1 MCGIYGVVTSSPAE
15 ASRFDAEAARLAL
28 AHRGPDDS
36 GRFDGEA
43 AGAHCT
49 LVHTRLS
56 IIDLSPGGHQ
66 PMPSGDGRYQV
77 VFNGELYN
85 HAEVRRELE
94 ALGVRFRSSS
104 DTEVLVEAY
113 ARWGAAAI
121 DRFRGM
127 FAFAIWDTRLG
138 TLFLARDR
146 LGIKPLYLAELR
158 GGGLAFA
165 SELRALLA
173 AGAAPRKLSRDG
185 LRSYLTWGSVAEPL
199 TMIEGVRTL
208 LPGTHATWQRGEL
221 CEKAYWQLRPG
232 PTVELSF
239 DEAVERVRPVLREAV
254 KLRLVSDVPVGVFL
268 SGGIDSSVLA
278 TLASQASGGRVQAFT
293 VAFDERELSE
303 AEHAAELARE
313 LGCPHHVLLLRHTD
327 ALAELDQALASLD
340 QPSADGV
347 NTYFVSKAVRGAG
360 IKVALSGL
368 GGDELFAGYGYF
380 RQFETSLR
388 LAGCAP
394 AGLARVLESPAL
406 LRLFGESPARA
417 AKLGALLGG
426 KRGPA
431 GAYAA
436 LRCMFTPTQV
446 DSLLAPGLRAGTEAA
461 ASDLSQGLTRADESR
476 AYDPVGLLSALELSG
491 YLRNTLLRD
500 ADAMSMAHALEV
512 RVPLLDHRLVEL
524 VVPLS
529 GRVKLRSGVSKPL
542 LAAAVPEL
550 PDAVRTRSK
559 RGFVLPFEAW
569 MRGPMSGTLS
579 AMIEGASPLD
589 EVVDRSTLRR
599 LLAGF
604 HAGRTS
610 ASRLWCVAVLL
621 EWSRRHGVGA

>member
-1 MCGIYGVVTSSPAE
+1 MCGIFGVVTRSQAE
-15 ASRFDAEAARLAL
+15 ASRLDPEAARRAL

-94 ALGVRFRSSS
+94 ARGVRFRSSS

-138 TLFLARDR
+138 TLFVARDR

-173 AGAAPRKLSRDG
+173 AGAAPRKLSRAG
-185 LRSYLTWGSVAEPL
+185 LRSYLSWGSVAEPL

-208 LPGTHATWQRGEL
+208 LPGTYATWQGGDLR
-221 CEKAYWQLRPG
+221 EKSYWQLRPG
-232 PTVELSF
+232 PTVELTF

-293 VAFDERELSE
+293 VAFEERELSE

-313 LGCPHHVLLLRHTD
+313 LGCPHHVLLLRHDGT
-327 ALAELDQALASLD
+327 LESEVAEAFSALD

-347 NTYFVSKAVRGAG
+347 NTYVVSKAVRGAG
-360 IKVALSGL
+360 VKVALSGL

-380 RQFETSLR
+380 RQFSRALRVAGSLPR
-388 LAGCAP
+388 ATQRWLADP
-394 AGLARVLESPAL
+394 RLARVLGPRASQ
-406 LRLFGESPARA
+406 A
-417 AKLGALLGG
+417 AKLGAMLG
-426 KRGPA
+426 A
-431 GAYAA
+431 GSAVNGTYVGM
-436 LRCMFTPTQV
+436 RSMFTPPQV
-446 DSLLAPGLRAGTEAA
+446 DALLGQRSRQDRGGETTIVPGVYAAG
-461 ASDLSQGLTRADESR
+461 
-476 AYDPVGLLSALELSG
+476 DPLNLYSALELSN

-500 ADAMSMAHALEV
+500 ADAMSMAHGLEI
-512 RVPLLDHRLVEL
+512 RVPLLDHRLLEAVL
-524 VVPLS
+524 PLAGS
-529 GRVKLRSGVSKPL
+529 VKLSSTANKPL
-542 LAAAVPEL
+542 LSACVPEL
-550 PDAVRTRSK
+550 PASVHLRPK
-559 RGFVLPFEAW
+559 RGFLLPFEAW
-569 MRGPMSGTLS
+569 LRGPLRDM
-579 AMIEGASPLD
+579 
-589 EVVDRSTLRR
+589 VDRELQGAE
-599 LLAGF
+599 LL
-604 HAGRTS
+604 
-610 ASRLWCVAVLL
+610 
-621 EWSRRHGVGA
+621 GVGFSAQALARVRAGLDAREVSYARVLCLCALSSWLRGQRVAT

>member
-1 MCGIYGVVTSSPAE
+1 MCGIFGVVTQSQ
-15 ASRFDAEAARLAL
+15 AEAARLDSEAARRAL
-28 AHRGPDDS
+28 THRGPDDA

-43 AGAHCT
+43 AGVRCT

-113 ARWGAAAI
+113 ARWGAAALE
-121 DRFRGM
+121 RFRGM
-127 FAFAIWDTRLG
+127 FAIAIWDTRLG
-138 TLFLARDR
+138 TLFVARDR

-173 AGAAPRKLSRDG
+173 AGAAPRKLSRAG
-185 LRSYLTWGSVAEPL
+185 LRSYLSWGSVAEPL

-221 CEKAYWQLRPG
+221 REKSYWHLRPG

-278 TLASQASGGRVQAFT
+278 TLASQASGGRVHAFT
-293 VAFDERELSE
+293 VAFDEEELSE

-313 LGCPHHVLLLRHTD
+313 LGCQHHVLLLRHDGTLESEVAE
-327 ALAELDQALASLD
+327 ALSALD

-347 NTYFVSKAVRGAG
+347 NTYVVSKAVRGAG
-360 IKVALSGL
+360 MKVALSGL
-368 GGDELFAGYGYF
+368 GGDEVFAGYAYF
-380 RQFETSLR
+380 RQFSRALHVAGSLPR
-388 LAGCAP
+388 ATQSWLADPHLAG
-394 AGLARVLESPAL
+394 AL
-406 LRLFGESPARA
+406 GPRASQA
-417 AKLGALLGG
+417 AKLGAMLGASSSLGG
-426 KRGPA
+426 
-431 GAYAA
+431 AY
-436 LRCMFTPTQV
+436 LGMRSMFTPPQV
-446 DSLLAPGLRAGTEAA
+446 DALLGEPDPSRRDAEPTLVSGLDARCDPLSLC
-461 ASDLSQGLTRADESR
+461 
-476 AYDPVGLLSALELSG
+476 SALELSN

-500 ADAMSMAHALEV
+500 ADAMSMAHGLEI
-512 RVPLLDHRLVEL
+512 RVPLLDHRLVEAVL
-524 VVPLS
+524 PLA
-529 GRVKLRSGVSKPL
+529 GATKLSAHANKPL
-542 LAAAVPEL
+542 LSACVPEL
-550 PDAVRTRSK
+550 AASVHARPK
-559 RGFVLPFEAW
+559 RGFLLPFEAW
-569 MRGPMSGTLS
+569 LRGP
-579 AMIEGASPLD
+579 
-589 EVVDRSTLRR
+589 LRDLVER
-599 LLAGF
+599 ELQGPELRGAGF
-604 HAGRTS
+604 SAEGLARIRAGFDAGHVSYAR
-610 ASRLWCVAVLL
+610 VLCL
-621 EWSRRHGVGA
+621 CALSSWLRGQRVGP